1 MGDER
6 GTDPRWLNELLGRFR
21 VVIDTVS
28 EAKQAER
35 GVKLTLVEVRLALQ
49 AVAIDFLKQTPAEF
63 RRREFERFCE
73 ALGNKI
79 DLPKAN

>member
-1 MGDER
+1 MVDER

-28 EAKQAER
+28 EAKQTER

-49 AVAIDFLKQTPAEF
+49 AVAADFLKQVPAEF

-73 ALGNKI
+73 AIGNKI